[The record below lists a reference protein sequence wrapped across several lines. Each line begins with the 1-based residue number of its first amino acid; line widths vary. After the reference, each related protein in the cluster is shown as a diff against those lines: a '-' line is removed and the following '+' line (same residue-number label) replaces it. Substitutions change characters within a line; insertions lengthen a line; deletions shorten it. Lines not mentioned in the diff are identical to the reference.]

1 MALLAAAFHPPV
13 KLLDMPQRRGTNS
26 HAEEGRVP
34 VELPQLYTQEIDL
47 ELAKPD
53 RSETSLKARP
63 RLLEE
68 LLLLEE
74 VVTGAA
80 AETAFAADE
89 TTGTR
94 VVGMTTAA

>member
-1 MALLAAAFHPPV
+1 
-13 KLLDMPQRRGTNS
+13 
-26 HAEEGRVP
+26 
-34 VELPQLYTQEIDL
+34 LYTQEIDL

-68 LLLLEE
+68 LLLLLLLEE

-94 VVGMTTAA
+94 VVGMTTGA